1 MKYLSELQTV
11 LYLIMLVFIAS
22 VNLKASLIVIAIAGI
37 LGVLAKWGTQKASE
51 EAD

>member
-22 VNLKASLIVIAIAGI
+22 VNLKASLILIAFAGI
-37 LGVLAKWGTQKASE
+37 LGILAKRGTKKSQRGG
-51 EAD
+51 